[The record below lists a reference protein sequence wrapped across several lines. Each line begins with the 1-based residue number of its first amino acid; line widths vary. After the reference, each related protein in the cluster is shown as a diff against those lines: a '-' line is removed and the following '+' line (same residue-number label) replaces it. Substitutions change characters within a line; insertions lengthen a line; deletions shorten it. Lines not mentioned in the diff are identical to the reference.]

1 MTLTQSLIK
10 LNKINEE
17 LENIDTIAEKKAAEI
32 FTDEFKKQLENNL
45 HNALKNI
52 K

>member
-10 LNKINEE
+10 LNNINEE
-17 LENIDTIAEKKAAEI
+17 LNNIDTIVEKKTAEI
-32 FTDEFKKQLENNL
+32 FTDEFKQQLENNL
-45 HNALKNI
+45 FNALNNI